1 VPAVAKNAMSSFM
14 FSSLHCHEFY
24 QHVLRWKGHYEAA
37 TNIDPADRGKLATSA
52 VDARQRGFTL
62 VWRRR
67 GEGTG

>member
-1 VPAVAKNAMSSFM
+1 MNFISM
-14 FSSLHCHEFY
+14 FS
-24 QHVLRWKGHYEAA
+24 RKGHYEAV
-37 TNIDPADRGKLATSA
+37 TNIDPADRGKLAASA